1 MATAQV
7 GWGRDTWNS
16 GAWNTSPDA
25 RADISGITVNALL
38 NDVFTS
44 GNTLNNIT
52 GLQSNVNIGTAV
64 AGSAS
69 NYLVIG
75 LQANTAIGSVL
86 AGEGREV
93 TITTAGELQTDV
105 NFGVGWG
112 RDAWSSG
119 PWNEGLGGFVT
130 GEGIIFIEDGQQLT
144 SNINSLSNVTGSV
157 DQLIDSQLI
166 QSNVGN
172 ANIVGTSIIDT
183 VTGIQSNVSLQ
194 SISIQAGGSI
204 TIAAG
209 PEIDLE
215 ISLGNISVGIA
226 YFASITGQE
235 LNISV
240 NNISSIITDQILT
253 ITGEELTSSVNTIS
267 VSGSS
272 PVTITGNSM
281 TISLSNA
288 NISTQQI
295 LSMTGNQANVSISTL
310 KFWDPIQPTITE
322 IWTNIH

>member
-16 GAWNTSPDA
+16 SAWNTSPDA
-25 RADISGITVNALL
+25 LADISGITVNALL
-38 NDVFTS
+38 NDVFAT

-69 NYLVIG
+69 SYLAVG

-93 TITTAGELQTDV
+93 TITTAGELQTNI
-105 NFGVGWG
+105 NFGIGWN
-112 RDAWSSG
+112 RDAYSEG
-119 PWNEGLGGFVT
+119 PWNENLGGFVT
-130 GEGIIFIEDGQQLT
+130 GEGIIFIEDGQQLN
-144 SNINSLSNVTGSV
+144 SSINNVSSVTGSV

-166 QSNVGN
+166 QSNIGN
-172 ANIVGTSIIDT
+172 VDIVGTSVVDT

-194 SISIQAGGSI
+194 SVSIQAGGSI

-215 ISLGNISVGIA
+215 VFLGNVNVGTAANILTNGAQITTFSGTVIA
-226 YFASITGQE
+226 NSENFI
-235 LNISV
+235 
-240 NNISSIITDQILT
+240 T
-253 ITGEELTSSVNTIS
+253 ITGEEITLNQGNIITDTENFI
-267 VSGSS
+267 
-272 PVTITGNSM
+272 TITGQEIISYSGNVIANSNNFLS
-281 TISLSNA
+281 IS
-288 NISTQQI
+288 
-295 LSMTGNQANVSISTL
+295 GNQANISVSSL
-310 KFWDPIQPTITE
+310 KFWDPILPTNTE